1 MRVFGQF
8 LSELKR
14 RNVIRVA
21 ALYTVTAWGI
31 FQVAKTIFETLD
43 FPKWTSQAA
52 LVVLALGLPITA
64 IIAWAFERAP
74 DGSIHRTTCLKA
86 RRPRRGRG

>member
-21 ALYTVTAWGI
+21 AVYTVTAWAI
-31 FQVAKTIFETLD
+31 FQVAKTIFETLE

-52 LVVLALGLPITA
+52 LIVRLG
-64 IIAWAFERAP
+64 
-74 DGSIHRTTCLKA
+74 
-86 RRPRRGRG
+86 